1 MKKYCEVEFH
11 GVRWSVSGE
20 WTPGVPAKA
29 FLPNGDP
36 GYPAESS
43 ILEGAEVI
51 LRQGRNVS
59 GDFYD
64 ILTEEAYNEIVDLAL
79 EVLDADE
86 GSEYD
91 IEADV
96 PF

>member
-20 WTPGVPAKA
+20 WTPGVPAKD

-36 GYPAESS
+36 GYPEESS
-43 ILEGAEVI
+43 ILEGAEVM

-59 GDFYD
+59 DDFYEL
-64 ILTEEAYNEIVDLAL
+64 LTEYAYNAIVDLAL

-91 IEADV
+91 IEKDI
-96 PF
+96 PL